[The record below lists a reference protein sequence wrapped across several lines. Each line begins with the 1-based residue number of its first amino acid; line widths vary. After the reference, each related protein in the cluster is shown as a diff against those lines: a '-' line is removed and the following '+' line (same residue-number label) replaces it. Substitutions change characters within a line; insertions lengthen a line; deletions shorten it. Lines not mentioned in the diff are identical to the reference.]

1 MNISSDFVRN
11 TMCAIFL
18 GYSCWFVIG
27 LSLPF
32 KSFMFDC
39 HYRRLRWTSWSESKA
54 SRFKVTPSTN
64 YLGMSGIPW
73 NIPSLFSHSMICRE
87 RWAEDDSQLLL
98 YLSQFPYL
106 ESFHNVCSWPSL
118 RCHQVKS
125 NIFYSFINNHLT
137 HMIQDTINK
146 PFLIIGSMLVVCAI
160 PTCA

>member
-87 RWAEDDSQLLL
+87 RWTEDDSQLSAVPFSVSLPWIIPQCLFMTELEMPPSEIEYLL
-98 YLSQFPYL
+98 FFHQQSSHPYD
-106 ESFHNVCSWPSL
+106 SG
-118 RCHQVKS
+118 
-125 NIFYSFINNHLT
+125 Y
-137 HMIQDTINK
+137 NK
-146 PFLIIGSMLVVCAI
+146 
-160 PTCA
+160 